1 MAKKPAFTLA
11 DLGEKFSDE
20 LTCKKYLAGLRW
32 KDGAAVCPH
41 CGHKK
46 SYVFSNGDYK
56 CAACRKKY
64 SVRVG
69 TIFEDSKVSLKSWF
83 IAAYLLTAHK
93 KGISSCQLAK
103 DIGVTQ
109 KTAWFMLHRLKFA
122 MREKSF
128 DAPMTGVV
136 ELDETYVGGKEA
148 NKHKSKRTE
157 GTQGRSTKVKAP
169 VFGMVER
176 NGRVVAMTV
185 KAVDAKTLEPIV
197 TQYIK
202 VGAKV
207 MTDEWTAYVRLHRLY
222 DHQIVRHGQGEYVS
236 GEAHTNTLEGF
247 WSLLKRGIIGIYH
260 HVSIKHLDQYVGEFT
275 YRYNSRKIDD
285 AQRFNVALS
294 NIDGRLTY
302 KTLIQ

>member
-1 MAKKPAFTLA
+1 MAKKSAFTLA

-32 KDGAAVCPH
+32 KGGDAVCPH

-46 SYVFSNGDYK
+46 SYVFANGDCK
-56 CAACRKKY
+56 CASCRKKY

-69 TIFEDSKVSLKSWF
+69 I
-83 IAAYLLTAHK
+83 I
-93 KGISSCQLAK
+93 
-103 DIGVTQ
+103 
-109 KTAWFMLHRLKFA
+109 FA
-122 MREKSF
+122 MRGKSF

-169 VFGMVER
+169 VFGMVEC

-185 KAVDAKTLEPIV
+185 KAVDAKTLEPII
-197 TQYIK
+197 TQHIK
-202 VGAKV
+202 VGAKI

-275 YRYNSRKIDD
+275 YRYNSRKVDD
-285 AQRFNVALS
+285 AQRFNAALG

-302 KTLIQ
+302 KTLIK